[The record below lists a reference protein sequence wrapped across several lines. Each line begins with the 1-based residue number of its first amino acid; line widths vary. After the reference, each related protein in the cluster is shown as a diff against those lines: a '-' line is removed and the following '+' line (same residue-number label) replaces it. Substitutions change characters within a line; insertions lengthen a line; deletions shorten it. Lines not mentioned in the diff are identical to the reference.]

1 MNELLNSP
9 LIKEGTLK
17 VEVEQKS
24 IIMLAVAVLMTS
36 VIIILF
42 GFLLKNGSK

>member
-9 LIKEGTLK
+9 IIKEGTLK

-36 VIIILF
+36 VIMILF
-42 GFLLKNGSK
+42 GFLLKNNSK